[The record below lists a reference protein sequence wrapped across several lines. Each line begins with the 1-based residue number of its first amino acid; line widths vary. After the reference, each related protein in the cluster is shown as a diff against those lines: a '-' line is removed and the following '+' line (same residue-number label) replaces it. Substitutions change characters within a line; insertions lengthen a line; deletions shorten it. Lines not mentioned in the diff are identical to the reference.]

1 MSNSNRSDKQQYF
14 QGFYKF
20 YKNDSQ
26 DNVKTCI
33 LIFELENYYALGSAI
48 STRWASST
56 EITKYIKYRC
66 IYITPC

>member
-1 MSNSNRSDKQQYF
+1 MIAKITLKLAY
-14 QGFYKF
+14 
-20 YKNDSQ
+20 
-26 DNVKTCI
+26 

-48 STRWASST
+48 STRWASPT